1 MQKLTNRLV
10 IFFFFSYFVVIFCSY
25 LKKKYYFCTHF
36 TEKAFIP
43 SADNPSRSIELSVNN
58 AANLRYNYEKIGNI
72 KLATM
77 KKHLLLLL
85 AVTVATISAHAFTAH
100 FHAGTGSYD
109 GQNDFSIREAS
120 DGAGVTLP
128 TPILADCE
136 GWEFAGWIASG
147 APYGPTDELTQ
158 EIHRAGELYRLSS
171 ISEEFYAVYRYK
183 TDTYNDIYV
192 TDQLVSGG
200 QYLILYY
207 DGRISV
213 HNDHTPNSGNYF
225 FDKYT
230 ISREYSTWDD
240 GYVTLV
246 GERTYLIKYVLTET
260 NSTNHYWSL
269 FFPHF
274 SKYTDFTNCNGINTY
289 TNDADCVI
297 EKRGWNTFS
306 LKGVKNSRFLSY
318 GHPHNSQYYF
328 STNVTETYRNTC
340 DFYILRQQTIYSS
353 TPDCSASNYTVT
365 LTPGTNGTCATASLT
380 ESGYHRGVVLPAA
393 TPNTGGAPCNALWEF
408 AGWTESGSAL
418 ATDSTGLP
426 KRLFL
431 EGEVYYPTRNETL
444 KAVYRRKSTNWEQ
457 VEDPNTLQAGEKILI
472 AYNNSG
478 TYYVLS
484 SAESA
489 VGYNASVTKAAGEMN
504 SVDDAALVWTLE
516 GVKGAWR
523 LKDSNGKHL
532 DLTRSD
538 YAYSYTYPW
547 SRWSDEFTISG
558 ETNFSIRS
566 NYAAKRYLTANA
578 TKFSSQAAATSNI
591 HIYRQVT
598 TYSKTPKCE
607 NYTVLF
613 NSGEGTFNGV
623 KDATIGVENVSS
635 TTGIALNNASVPT
648 AVAPSC
654 NKWKFAGWRVGSGL
668 NATTNAP
675 GVLYTSTDTYVP
687 LQDSVTL
694 YAVYQQGSGSTYYER
709 IASSSEV
716 TAGGTY
722 IITNNAQTKA
732 ISNYYISGSQ
742 WKMTDITASGGI
754 ISTAPATVL
763 WTYNGTYFVSNNK
776 PLAYNQKTS
785 YYFYITASTPTPPF
799 YFEEK
804 SYTNYHLYV
813 DNNTTNESYDSYQND
828 NKFKFYIYKQKST
841 ASEYNSWPHCTPF
854 EVVLNACGGKFGA
867 DETKT
872 LTETVAGKGVS
883 LRGQTPTTDCDGWSL
898 FGWVEK
904 KAIQARNSAP
914 EGMIG
919 KTAPYTPKM
928 TPDQLYAVYSNGTLW
943 SSYPACGTGIEIVE
957 WKPDGIIVESYALTG
972 APSIN
977 GKNGTANGDG
987 TYTLSYDVAS
997 NPCVPILIEWGTTRQ
1012 IFQTPMLVNSY
1023 TRISAVTSAVTNCS
1037 TCDMVILNGGTAIA
1051 DETKTVRD
1059 IKIYPGGRFNLAS
1072 GKTFTANSLT
1082 MHTDGD
1088 ELAPSALIQG
1098 TFICRTLN
1106 HDRRID
1112 NSRKYWFAL
1121 PYDVTISRINYV
1133 NPSANNGDAVFDHSF
1148 YIKFYDGIKRATD
1161 KGTSGSYW
1169 TYIGEDLEDESYQ
1182 TKTILKAGRGY
1193 LLSIPKG
1200 AQNSTGHTYRTLRF
1214 PMDVAS
1220 WASETSVNKT
1230 VAAVGK
1236 SCDWPQ
1242 HIGWNLI
1249 GNPFLQNYSAV
1260 TASDLACG
1268 KLTKYYND
1276 KDEWVEPWY
1285 TLEDGTGTVP
1295 YVTIYD
1301 PSTDSYTQTEII
1313 GQNISPFSAVFVQL
1327 PDGVTGLRFKGTA
1340 INKQSIAARRM
1351 GLMTQ
1356 EEDRTSRFRIRGWST
1371 NEDVFTLIINDK
1383 YDDAYEVGADLM
1395 KMQNVDRM
1403 NLYSHHA
1410 NGVACAFDALNYTN
1424 ADSIP
1429 VGFVQPANGQ
1439 FMICAEKVQIAEDVE
1454 HLWLIDNETQTKTDL
1469 LTDVYTFTAD
1479 KGTYNNR
1486 LWISI
1491 GRRADVPTAFPYAT
1505 ELNENSTQKI
1515 ILNGQMYI
1523 IRNGQM
1529 YDAVGRL
1536 VE

>member
-1 MQKLTNRLV
+1 MSF
-10 IFFFFSYFVVIFCSY
+10 FFFFSYFVVIFCSY
-25 LKKKYYFCTHF
+25 FKKKHYFCTHF

-207 DGRISV
+207 DERISV

-230 ISREYSTWDD
+230 ISREYSTWGD

-246 GERTYLIKYVLTET
+246 GNRTDVIKYVLTET

-269 FFPHF
+269 FFPF
-274 SKYTDFTNCNGINTY
+274 LSKYTDFTNCNGIDTY

-318 GHPHNSQYYF
+318 GHTNNSKYYF
-328 STNVTETYRNTC
+328 STKVTETYSNTC
-340 DFYILRQQTIYSS
+340 NFYILRQQTIYSS

-444 KAVYRRKSTNWEQ
+444 HAVYRRKSTNWEQ
-457 VEDPNTLQAGEKILI
+457 VEDLSTLQAGEKIII
-472 AYNNSG
+472 AYKNGSD
-478 TYYVLS
+478 YYVLS
-484 SAESA
+484 SAAQSE
-489 VGYNASVTKAAGEMN
+489 GYNALEAVSGSAIST
-504 SVDDAALVWTLE
+504 VDNAALVWTLE
-516 GVKGAWR
+516 GTRGAWR
-523 LKDSNGKHL
+523 FKDSNGKHL
-532 DLTRSD
+532 DLTRGD

-566 NYAAKRYLTANA
+566 NYADKRYLTANA

-613 NSGEGTFNGV
+613 NSGEGTFSGV

-635 TTGIALNNASVPT
+635 TTGITLNNASVPT
-648 AVAPSC
+648 AMAPSC
-654 NKWKFAGWRVGSGL
+654 DGWKFAGWRVGSGL
-668 NATTNAP
+668 HATTSAP
-675 GVLYTSTDTYVP
+675 GILYKSTDTFIP
-687 LQDSVTL
+687 LQDSITL
-694 YAVYQQGSGSTYYER
+694 YAVYQQGDGKVYYER
-709 IASSSEV
+709 VSTKSEI
-716 TAGGTY
+716 TADGTY
-722 IITNNAQTKA
+722 VIVSTYNNKA
-732 ISNYYISGSQ
+732 VTYNNNKDSQ
-742 WKMTDITASGGI
+742 WSGTDVTVSGDR
-754 ISTAPATVL
+754 ISSNVNANMQ
-763 WTYNGTYFVSNNK
+763 WTYNGTYFYNGNNKLAQNNNANYAGEVTYTNSSFKLQYTEKVFWWDTDYYLRWKTNSGNPKNCFVYGTDNSNNTFQIFK
-776 PLAYNQKTS
+776 QKT
-785 YYFYITASTPTPPF
+785 TAP
-799 YFEEK
+799 
-804 SYTNYHLYV
+804 H
-813 DNNTTNESYDSYQND
+813 
-828 NKFKFYIYKQKST
+828 
-841 ASEYNSWPHCTPF
+841 NSWPHCTPF

-867 DETKT
+867 DATKT
-872 LTETVAGKGVS
+872 LKETVADKGVS
-883 LRGQTPTTDCDGWSL
+883 LSGQTPTTDCDGWSL
-898 FGWVEK
+898 VGWVEK

-919 KTAPYTPKM
+919 QTASYTPKM

-943 SSYPACGTGIEIVE
+943 SSYPACGEGIEIVE

-972 APSIN
+972 TPSLN

-1098 TFICRTLN
+1098 TFICPTLN

-1133 NPSANNGDAVFDHSF
+1133 SPSANNGDAVFDDSF

-1200 AQNSTGHTYRTLRF
+1200 AQNNTGHTYRTLRF